1 MRFADVPLDLLDEL
15 VVGVG
20 ADDLAA
26 LAVDHLAH
34 LVLLST

>member
-1 MRFADVPLDLLDEL
+1 VRFDLPDEL
-15 VVGVG
+15 VVAVG

-34 LVLLST
+34 LVSSQ